1 MNIGNR
7 RSGGDLLVAT
17 EIIPTISEDRI
28 IAMSN
33 YDSVRRE
40 VLNSTRWLAEH
51 GYLGQLS
58 SGGNI
63 SVRVPG
69 EKIVA
74 ITPSGK
80 PYFSLDVDDICVIDT
95 DLNHIEGSLSPSIE
109 APMHVGVMKNRPDVN
124 AVVHTHQ
131 PFASTLAIIN
141 KPIPALFDEITVE
154 IGHEVDIIP
163 YAFSGSPDLVANVI
177 SKLGNACHCY
187 LIQNHGALCL
197 GADMQRAMRNSEL
210 LENVAQIYYH
220 ALSTGAAINQLPP
233 AAIDYFADMRKLRFK
248 TKNF

>member
-1 MNIGNR
+1 
-7 RSGGDLLVAT
+7 
-17 EIIPTISEDRI
+17 
-28 IAMSN
+28 MSK

-40 VLNSTRWLAEH
+40 VLDSSRWLAEH

-63 SVRVPG
+63 SMRVPG

-80 PYFSLDVDDICVIDT
+80 PYFLLDLNDICVIDF
-95 DLNHIEGSLSPSIE
+95 DHKPIEGSLSPSIE
-109 APMHVGVMKNRPDVN
+109 AGMHIGVYKNRPDVN
-124 AVVHTHQ
+124 AVIHTHQ
-131 PFASTLAIIN
+131 PFASALAIIN

-154 IGHEVDIIP
+154 IGHMVDIVP
-163 YAFSGSPDLVANVI
+163 YAFSGSSELVNNV
-177 SKLGNACHCY
+177 SGKLGNDCHCY

-197 GADMQRAMRNSEL
+197 GTDMQRAMKNAEL

-220 ALSTGAAINQLPP
+220 ALATGEEIKKLPL

-248 TKNF
+248 

>member
-1 MNIGNR
+1 
-7 RSGGDLLVAT
+7 
-17 EIIPTISEDRI
+17 
-28 IAMSN
+28 MSN
-33 YDSVRRE
+33 YNTIKRE
-40 VLNSTRWLAEH
+40 VLDSSRWLAEH

-63 SVRVPG
+63 SVRAPG

-80 PYFSLDVDDICVIDT
+80 SYFSLDLNDICVIDL
-95 DLNHIEGSLSPSIE
+95 DLNPIEGSLPPSIE
-109 APMHVGVMKNRPDVN
+109 AAMHVGVYQHRSDVN
-124 AVVHTHQ
+124 AVIHTHQ

-154 IGHEVDIIP
+154 IGHAVDIIP
-163 YAFSGSPDLVANVI
+163 YAFSGSPELVNNVVG
-177 SKLGNACHCY
+177 KLGNACHCY

-197 GADMQRAMRNSEL
+197 GADMQRTMKNSEL

-220 ALSTGAAINQLPP
+220 ALATGEEIQKLPP
-233 AAIDYFADMRKLRFK
+233 SAIDYFADMRKLRFK
-248 TKNF
+248 

>member
-1 MNIGNR
+1 
-7 RSGGDLLVAT
+7 
-17 EIIPTISEDRI
+17 
-28 IAMSN
+28 MSN
-33 YDSVRRE
+33 CDSFRRE
-40 VLNSTRWLAEH
+40 VLDSSRWLAEH

-63 SVRVPG
+63 SVRAPG

-80 PYFSLDVDDICVIDT
+80 SYFSLDLNDICVIDL
-95 DLNHIEGSLSPSIE
+95 DLNPIEGSQSPSIE
-109 APMHVGVMKNRPDVN
+109 AAMHVGVYQHRPDVN
-124 AVVHTHQ
+124 AVIHTHQ

-154 IGHEVDIIP
+154 IGHAVDIIP
-163 YAFSGSPDLVANVI
+163 YAFSGSPELVNNVVG
-177 SKLGNACHCY
+177 KLDNACHCY

-197 GADMQRAMRNSEL
+197 GADMQCAMKNSEL

-220 ALSTGAAINQLPP
+220 ALTTGEEIQKLPP

-248 TKNF
+248 

>member
-1 MNIGNR
+1 
-7 RSGGDLLVAT
+7 
-17 EIIPTISEDRI
+17 
-28 IAMSN
+28 MSK

-40 VLNSTRWLAEH
+40 VLDSSRWLAEH

-63 SVRVPG
+63 SMRVPG

-80 PYFSLDVDDICVIDT
+80 PYFLLDLNDICVIDF
-95 DLNHIEGSLSPSIE
+95 DHKPIEGSLSSSIE
-109 APMHVGVMKNRPDVN
+109 AGMHIGVYKNRPDVN
-124 AVVHTHQ
+124 AVIHTHQ
-131 PFASTLAIIN
+131 PFASALAIIN

-154 IGHEVDIIP
+154 IGHMVDIVP
-163 YAFSGSPDLVANVI
+163 YAFSGSSELVNNVI
-177 SKLGNACHCY
+177 GKLGNDCHCY

-197 GADMQRAMRNSEL
+197 GTDMQRAMKNAEL
-210 LENVAQIYYH
+210 LENVAKIYYH
-220 ALSTGAAINQLPP
+220 ALATGEEIKKLPP

-248 TKNF
+248 